1 MILCRD
7 FIHGV
12 NTILRYIARVA
23 SVTSFYGQDA
33 IQAAYVDQ
41 WLDYAPVILSGSE
54 FEAACSFLDGY
65 LASRTF
71 LVSYGLSIADIVVW
85 SNLAGNCLVSFIIYI
100 LSFYMFILLTLEWHP
115 FI

>member
-33 IQAAYVDQ
+33 IQAAYVCSGWLFAIAGATQ
-41 WLDYAPVILSGSE
+41 WIYWLSEYS
-54 FEAACSFLDGY
+54 
-65 LASRTF
+65 
-71 LVSYGLSIADIVVW
+71 
-85 SNLAGNCLVSFIIYI
+85 
-100 LSFYMFILLTLEWHP
+100 
-115 FI
+115 